1 MEKEVGRWD
10 RRSRSWCCMMDGWTE
25 KVGIRSRSG
34 KRAGGDANPY
44 VLTLTRD
51 IR

>member
-1 MEKEVGRWD
+1 MLH
-10 RRSRSWCCMMDGWTE
+10 DGWTE
-25 KVGIRSRSG
+25 KLGTTSRSG

-44 VLTLTRD
+44 VLTWD